1 MNIENIKSKLRESL
15 GDERYRHSVLTADT
29 ALKLAGVHGCDL
41 KKTEIAGLL
50 HDCAKGLDT
59 SGQLMLLMDEGFDS
73 ELAMVPKVIHG
84 PCGAIIAKR
93 DYGVNDEEIL
103 DAIRYHAFG
112 RPAMTL
118 LDKII
123 FIADAIEPER
133 DFPGVDKLRKV
144 SFKDINRAVLMSLE
158 GTRQKVM
165 EDKELWYA
173 GSRDA
178 LEYYEELLKIATGK
192 KYTVEIVNMTH
203 EGKGVARID
212 DFVVFVD
219 GAITGEKVEIEI
231 IYKTKKYA
239 LAKIIRIID
248 AVPERVE
255 PFCKVYDKCGGCSLQ
270 HLRYDVQLTFKQNYV
285 MDCLKRIGGF
295 TSIQVAMTKGMKF
308 PYKYRNKVQYPVENG
323 MAGFYQKRSH
333 TIVEHRL
340 CAIQP
345 DDINEIM
352 NFIKPYLTEEVRH
365 IVFRSGT
372 EGIMMII
379 VASESIPAF
388 IELTKLVT
396 EKFSI
401 VKTVAVNINSRNTN
415 TILGNQ
421 NEFLYGNGNIT
432 DRMLGFEYI
441 ISPNSFYQVN
451 KEQTKVLYMSVMKM
465 AGLTGKETVFDLY
478 CGIGSIGM
486 YLSRKA
492 GKVIGVES
500 VESAIRDA
508 RENAVHN
515 KVQNIEFIHAKA
527 EDAAESLVAKHGHP
541 DVVIVDPP
549 RKGCEDNLLESI
561 KKMMPQKIIYV
572 SCNPATL
579 ARDMK
584 ILCAGNEYMPG
595 KVQPVDMFPFTSH
608 VETVVLITRVGK

>member
-15 GDERYRHSVLTADT
+15 GDERYRHSVLTAET

-41 KKTEIAGLL
+41 RKTEIAGLL
-50 HDCAKGLDT
+50 HDCARSLGT
-59 SGQLMLLMDEGFDS
+59 SEQLMLLMDEDFDS

-93 DYGVNDEEIL
+93 DYGVNDEETL
-103 DAIRYHAFG
+103 DSIRYHAFG

-123 FIADAIEPER
+123 FLADAIEPER
-133 DFPGVDKLRKV
+133 DFPGVEKLRKA

-158 GTRQKVM
+158 GTRQKVQ
-165 EDKELWYA
+165 EDEELWYA

-178 LEYYEELLKIATGK
+178 LEYYEELLKIAPGK
-192 KYTVEIVNMTH
+192 KYMVDILNMTH

-212 DFVVFVD
+212 DFVIFVE

-231 IYKTKKYA
+231 IHKTKKYA
-239 LAKIIRIID
+239 LARIIRIID
-248 AVPERVE
+248 SVQERVE

-270 HLRYDVQLTFKQNYV
+270 HIRYDVQLTFKQNYV

-352 NFIKPYLTEEVRH
+352 NYIKPQLTDEVRH

-372 EGIMMII
+372 AGIMMII
-379 VASESIPAF
+379 VASELIPSF
-388 IELTKLVT
+388 EELAGQVM
-396 EKFSI
+396 EKFSV
-401 VKTVAVNINSRNTN
+401 VKTVVVNINERDTN

-421 NEFLYGNGNIT
+421 NKVIYGDGNIT
-432 DRMLGFEYI
+432 DRMLGFEYVV
-441 ISPNSFYQVN
+441 SPNSFYQVN
-451 KEQTKVLYMSVMKM
+451 KEQTKVLYTTIMKM
-465 AGLTGKETVFDLY
+465 AGLTGNETVFDLY

-486 YLSRKA
+486 YLSKKA
-492 GKVIGVES
+492 KRVIGVES
-500 VESAIRDA
+500 VESAINDA
-508 RENAVHN
+508 RANAIHN
-515 KVQNIEFIHAKA
+515 KVENIEFVHAKA
-527 EDAAESLVAKHGHP
+527 EDATDDLMTGYGHP

-549 RKGCEDNLLESI
+549 RKGCEENLLESI
-561 KKMMPQKIIYV
+561 KRIKPQKIIYV

-584 ILCAGNEYMPG
+584 ILCAGNVYIPG
-595 KVQPVDMFPFTSH
+595 KVQPVDMFP
-608 VETVVLITRVGK
+608 